1 VLQCH
6 DHRAGAAVA
15 VKVIRARKR
24 FHQQG
29 LIEVKLLNH
38 LRSQVPPAARGPAPR
53 AARRARA
60 DIGLL

>member
-1 VLQCH
+1 M
-6 DHRAGAAVA
+6 A